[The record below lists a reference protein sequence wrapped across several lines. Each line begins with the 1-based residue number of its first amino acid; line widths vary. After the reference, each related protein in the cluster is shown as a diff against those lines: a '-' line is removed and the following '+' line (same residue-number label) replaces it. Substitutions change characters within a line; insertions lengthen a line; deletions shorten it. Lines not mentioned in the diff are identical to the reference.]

1 MKGTGSNK
9 WNARLM
15 LLALLIAVAVVFAGC
30 SVRSKLV
37 GEYFGEQDSYLNL
50 RKDGTCLYA
59 EDDSTGIGTGTWYV
73 ANGVIYINV
82 DNLDYTIYGDVS
94 GFDEGMLLEADSGSW
109 NEEHFEKID

>member
-1 MKGTGSNK
+1 MKQAGTNK
-9 WNARLM
+9 RCICVI
-15 LLALLIAVAVVFAGC
+15 LLALMMGISVLLTGC

-73 ANGVIYINV
+73 ADGVIYINV
-82 DNLDYTIYGDVS
+82 DNIGYTIYGDVS

-109 NEEHFEKID
+109 NEEYFEKID